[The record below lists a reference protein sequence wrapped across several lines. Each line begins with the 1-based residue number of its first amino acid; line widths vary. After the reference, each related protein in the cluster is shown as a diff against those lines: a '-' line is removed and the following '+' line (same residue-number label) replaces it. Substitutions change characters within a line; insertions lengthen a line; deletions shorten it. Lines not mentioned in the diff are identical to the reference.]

1 MSVGYRGFF
10 SLVSSCWR
18 GIQEG
23 QQEKSI
29 RTIATNEGVVTPRTS
44 P

>member
-10 SLVSSCWR
+10 SLVSSCWH

-23 QQEKSI
+23 QQEKPI
-29 RTIATNEGVVTPRTS
+29 RTADAMEVVTPRTS
-44 P
+44 S